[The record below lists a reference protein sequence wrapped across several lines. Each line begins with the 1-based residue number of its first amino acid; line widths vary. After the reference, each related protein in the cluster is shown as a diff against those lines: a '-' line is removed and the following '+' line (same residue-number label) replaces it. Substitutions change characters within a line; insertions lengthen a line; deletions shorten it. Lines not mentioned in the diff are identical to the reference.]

1 MFLVLIAG
9 DVIAIGSGNNSSL
22 EAEEQEEI
30 SYRMMI
36 SC

>member
-22 EAEEQEEI
+22 EAEEQA
-30 SYRMMI
+30 RDKL
-36 SC
+36 